1 MAHYAIIDENNIV
14 INVVTGINETDTSQ
28 NWEEFYGNFHT
39 NLLSQNVY
47 CKRTSYNTAANEH
60 KFGGTPFRKNYA
72 GIGYEYNLELDA
84 FIVPQPFDSWS
95 LNEETCF
102 WQPPTPYPT
111 DGQEYQ
117 WNEETQTWDL
127 ITE

>member
-14 INVVTGINETDTSQ
+14 INVVTGIDETDTSE

-39 NLLSQNVY
+39 NLLGQNVY

-60 KFGGTPFRKNYA
+60 KFDGTPFRKNYA

-84 FIVPQPFDSWS
+84 FIAPQPFDSWS
-95 LNEETCF
+95 LNEETCV
-102 WQPPTPYPT
+102 WESPVPHPN
-111 DGQEYQ
+111 DGNNYQ
-117 WNEETQTWDL
+117 WNEETQNWDL

>member
-28 NWEEFYGNFHT
+28 NWEEFYGDFHT

-60 KFGGTPFRKNYA
+60 KFGRTPFRKNYA

-95 LNEETCF
+95 LNEETCV
-102 WQPPTPYPT
+102 WEAPIPMPT
-111 DGQEYQ
+111 DDNLYD